1 MKREGMPDK
10 RDDQEEDLT
19 FAFFRYLIM
28 GFDFLSLSANLFKG
42 HVKWDM
48 CCHALR
54 FTTTFVTIVPSLS
67 RVNVIIF

>member
-1 MKREGMPDK
+1 MSDK
-10 RDDQEEDLT
+10 QDDQEEDLT
-19 FAFFRYLIM
+19 FAFFRYLIIGL
-28 GFDFLSLSANLFKG
+28 GFDFLLLSANLFKG

-48 CCHALR
+48 YCHALR